1 MSFPSKCS
9 EQYTKFKKLTLL
21 LLKKFK
27 ELTKEILNNKVKLNT
42 LQLTGTI

>member
-27 ELTKEILNNKVKLNT
+27 ELTKETPHIKVQHNT
-42 LQLTGTI
+42 